1 MVAVDGVAGRRFLVA
16 RCSVVSVVVGLG
28 TDSFGAGQV
37 AVVAALG
44 AADGLVAD
52 ELVVAVEWVSVGGQ
66 VAVAG

>member
-44 AADGLVAD
+44 AADGLV
-52 ELVVAVEWVSVGGQ
+52 VAVEWVSVGGQ